1 MDYTFYSG
9 NDEYSDGDI
18 EQEMLDMVKEYSD
31 STKIVKNEKRWPIV
45 DHR

>member
-18 EQEMLDMVKEYSD
+18 EQEMLDIDRKSV
-31 STKIVKNEKRWPIV
+31 V
-45 DHR
+45 